1 MVLVQPIL
9 HWHDHGDGRLRVVHV
24 QRTASGN
31 HVYQPR
37 GAFVVSDTWNSRQ
50 NAVPGKTKTDVWTRL
65 MLWAWLW
72 FFGKSKIEKTVG
84 DDSVALVF
92 ETFIIRGTAIYL
104 SNTAPVRN
112 IGKRMAG
119 NLNGFTNDS
128 KPGKIDVVFMAII
141 PFTRVSGWR

>member
-1 MVLVQPIL
+1 
-9 HWHDHGDGRLRVVHV
+9 
-24 QRTASGN
+24 
-31 HVYQPR
+31 
-37 GAFVVSDTWNSRQ
+37 
-50 NAVPGKTKTDVWTRL
+50 

-128 KPGKIDVVFMAII
+128 KPGKIDVVFVAKFLSRGFLAGGEVSPARSLTATGATGLYLDVCAGSHVSIRA
-141 PFTRVSGWR
+141 PVTRPGRPIG